1 MVTLEVADVF
11 FVLTTNDTN
20 DTNYW
25 CHLCYLLFLNYG
37 AAAEV
42 KLRRERYAVHFLF
55 GFVLE
60 GNFLVGDDS
69 AGEELAFDVY
79 PCMFRHQE
87 LMQIPG
93 EPRFIERVSLEVPR
107 LLVVLLAHCLT

>member
-1 MVTLEVADVF
+1 MLFKNDATNIVIY
-11 FVLTTNDTN
+11 VLAGRT
-20 DTNYW
+20 
-25 CHLCYLLFLNYG
+25 CYTSNKLDNSDNC

-42 KLRRERYAVHFLF
+42 ELCRERYAVHFLF

-60 GNFLVGDDS
+60 GDFLVGDDS

-79 PCMFRHQE
+79 PRVFRHQK

-93 EPRFIERVSLEVPR
+93 EPFFIEWVGLEVPSFP
-107 LLVVLLAHCLT
+107 VVLLASDGARE